1 MGDTPIDDVSAE
13 VRTGVVDC
21 IPHLRAFARSLTSNR
36 DLADDLVHDAIV
48 RALNAASQY
57 TPGTNFKAW
66 IFTILRNLYFNEG
79 RKRLSRFTSIDDLGA
94 NEPASLPSQEATLEF
109 CDFRRAFWRLGPDQ
123 REVLILVG
131 ASGMNYEEAARVC
144 GCAVGTIKS
153 RVSRARRDLK
163 SLLGGDAL
171 PDIRKT
177 FDAVAGGNLMRMLD
191 SAAPAAELERR
202 AAGRTPKRRRAV

>member
-1 MGDTPIDDVSAE
+1 MSEISTEEEASSE
-13 VRTGVVDC
+13 VREGVVSC

-79 RKRLSRFTSIDDLGA
+79 RKRLGRFTSIDDLGA
-94 NEPASLPSQEATLEF
+94 NEPATLPSQESTMEF
-109 CDFRRAFWRLGPDQ
+109 CDFRRAFWRLSDDQ

-131 ASGMNYEEAARVC
+131 ASGMNYDEAAHVC

-163 SLLGGDAL
+163 ALLGEDAL
-171 PDIRKT
+171 TDGRKSFGT
-177 FDAVAGGNLMRMLD
+177 VAGANLIGI
-191 SAAPAAELERR
+191 LEDADGRGEPIRARKRR
-202 AAGRTPKRRRAV
+202 AAP